1 VLNCQVGTFQTISI
15 KNSAW
20 YSLLTKVVHLHIQ
33 AASQDEIR
41 IYPRK
46 EKLDNGYA
54 RIMKV
59 DAQVLLV
66 NLLADQLIVFCADSV
81 VSIYTLSMAN
91 NNAPGKPITTIIVQ
105 SAKKNICL

>member
-1 VLNCQVGTFQTISI
+1 MKKVLTSFLFIL
-15 KNSAW
+15 K
-20 YSLLTKVVHLHIQ
+20 

-46 EKLDNGYA
+46 EKLDNGFA
-54 RIMKV
+54 RTLKV

-81 VSIYTLSMAN
+81 VTIYQLAMS
-91 NNAPGKPITTIIVQ
+91 NNAVQ
-105 SAKKNICL
+105 GMLIGSEKCLT

>member
-1 VLNCQVGTFQTISI
+1 
-15 KNSAW
+15 
-20 YSLLTKVVHLHIQ
+20 
-33 AASQDEIR
+33 
-41 IYPRK
+41 
-46 EKLDNGYA
+46 
-54 RIMKV
+54 MKV